1 MMYHSSFNGLR
12 MVITIFFSIFP
23 IILLSEKSADERIF
37 QDVPINFT
45 VSFSLNFVVVIV
57 VGVVVTAGVDVVVA
71 CVIVVVVVVDVVVVV
86 IVVVV
91 VVVVVVDDKEVVMG
105 SASKSSVIC
114 TNKSLAP
121 WYDTFSQ
128 LLSKTST
135 TVKISPYLKKDTTFV
150 AESVFGLLRR
160 FQYFPV
166 KIISSPT

>member
-57 VGVVVTAGVDVVVA
+57 VGVVVTAGFDVVVA

-91 VVVVVVDDKEVVMG
+91 VVVDDKAVVMG